1 MRCRSVLRSATFLST
16 YCTFSINFVLFY
28 RALGLRYRYVGS
40 LAQYTYGIAGLT
52 GSLFSTLIEKKSRR
66 IELALYVL
74 SQAVESLCNAIAGV
88 HTYRPGE
95 IVVGAVKA
103 TAFKASSSTSVG
115 VLLSFMASMAVVGHA
130 YMRHPDVIRGVYLG
144 MLRRF
149 FDSDERH
156 VTIKSPGKK

>member
-1 MRCRSVLRSATFLST
+1 M
-16 YCTFSINFVLFY
+16 LFY
-28 RALGLRYRYVGS
+28 RALGLRYRYFGT
-40 LAQYTYGIAGLT
+40 LATYCYALAGWT
-52 GSLFSTLIEKKSRR
+52 GSFFSTIIEKKSRR

-74 SQAVESLCNAIAGV
+74 SQALETLCNAIAGV

-95 IVVGAVKA
+95 TVVGTVKA
-103 TAFKASSSTSVG
+103 TAFKASNSVSVG

-149 FDSDERH
+149 FDSDKRH
-156 VTIKSPGKK
+156 VTITTLGKKKDRSHQEKDD